1 MRRLIGVLLLVLL
14 AMPGVAWGAK
24 EFEKVGTMGGQ
35 FLKIPIGARAT
46 GMGGAFVSVAD
57 DPSAIFWNPSGI
69 ARLNESAVSFNHLMW
84 AADVQMTQASYI
96 FHVGFLPGTLGINAR
111 SLYMD
116 QQPVRD
122 VFHPEGTGEFFDAG
136 DVSFGV
142 SYARSLTDKFSAG
155 FSVNYNRSGLADF
168 SSDSYTLDFG
178 TLYTT
183 GFRSLQIGMAI
194 SNLGSDMRF
203 VERQVKMP
211 TVFRVGVSM
220 NVYRDETHAFLSS
233 AEFSHPPDN
242 AERGNWGAEYSF
254 RDFFR
259 LRGGYNFG
267 YDSEG
272 VAGGLGVRFPSSV
285 TGNAGLDYSYTD
297 MGTLGSAHR
306 FSLDLE
312 F

>member
-1 MRRLIGVLLLVLL
+1 MASAADV
-14 AMPGVAWGAK
+14 
-24 EFEKVGTMGGQ
+24 FEKVGTMGGQ

-69 ARLNESAVSFNHLMW
+69 ARLEGSYASFNHLVW
-84 AADVQMTQASYI
+84 PADVQLTQASYI
-96 FHVGFLPGTLGINAR
+96 FHLGFLPGTLGVNAR

-122 VFHPEGTGEFFDAG
+122 VFRPEGTGEFFDAG
-136 DVSFGV
+136 DVSFGLT
-142 SYARSLTDKFSAG
+142 YGRSLTDKFAAG
-155 FSVNYNRSGLADF
+155 FTVNYVRSGLAEY

-183 GFRSLQIGMAI
+183 GYRSLQIGMAI
-194 SNLGSDMRF
+194 SNLGADMRF

-220 NVYRDETHAFLSS
+220 NLYRNETHALLSTG
-233 AEFSHPPDN
+233 EFSHPPDN
-242 AERGNWGAEYSF
+242 KERGNWGAEYSF
-254 RDFFR
+254 RDFFK

-272 VAGGLGVRFPSSV
+272 LAAGVGVEFPSSI

-297 MGTLGSAHR
+297 MGSLGAAHR
-306 FSLDLE
+306 FAIDLG

>member
-1 MRRLIGVLLLVLL
+1 VRRLIGGLLLLLL
-14 AMPGVAWGAK
+14 AVPHVAWGAK

-69 ARLNESAVSFNHLMW
+69 ARLTESYVSFNHVIW
-84 AADVQMTQASYI
+84 PADVKLTQASYV
-96 FHVGFLPGTLGINAR
+96 FHVGFLPGSLGINAR
-111 SLYMD
+111 SLYMN
-116 QQPVRD
+116 QEPVRD
-122 VFHPEGTGEFFDAG
+122 VFHPEGTGEYFDAG

-155 FSVNYNRSGLADF
+155 FNLNYVRSGLAEF
-168 SSDSYTLDFG
+168 TSSSYTLDFG

-183 GFRSLQIGMAI
+183 GYRSLQIGMAI
-194 SNLGSDMRF
+194 ANLGSDMRF

-220 NVYRDETHAFLSS
+220 DLYQDETHEVLSA

-242 AERGNWGAEYSF
+242 REQGNWGVEYSF
-254 RDFFR
+254 KDFFR
-259 LRGGYNFG
+259 VRGGYNFG

-272 VAGGLGVRFPSSV
+272 LSAGLGLKFPSSI
-285 TGNAGLDYSYTD
+285 TGEAALDYSYTD
-297 MGTLGSAHR
+297 MNVLGAAHR
-306 FSLDLE
+306 ISLDLQ